1 MSLHTAR
8 VRWTRT
14 TPDFVLDTYDRSHE
28 IGFGSGTTIAASA
41 APDFHGDP
49 TRVNPEEALVGALS
63 SCHMLTF
70 LAIAARKKLV
80 VDHYEDDA
88 EGELAKNGDGKLAI
102 VRVVL
107 RPRVRFA
114 TDVDADTRARLH
126 ASAHDACIV
135 AQSIRSEVTIE
146 TAPRP
151 LSAQG
156 DPAATAG

>member
-1 MSLHTAR
+1 MSRHTAS

-14 TPDFVLDTYDRSHE
+14 SSDFQLETYDRSHE
-28 IGFGSGTTIAASA
+28 LAFGGGTTIAASA

-80 VDHYEDDA
+80 VDRYEDDA
-88 EGELAKNGDGKLAI
+88 EGELGKNADGKLAMT
-102 VRVVL
+102 RVVL

-114 TDVDADTRARLH
+114 TAVDADVLARLH
-126 ASAHDACIV
+126 ASAHAACII
-135 AQSIRSEVTIE
+135 AQSVRSEIAIE
-146 TAPRP
+146 PR
-151 LSAQG
+151 S
-156 DPAATAG
+156 T